1 MNNKQKVGIGVGIAI
16 AGFFIIAVAGYSTLR
31 QDSNL
36 SEEGV
41 RQEKHEFSNLSEE
54 ELQSISVQWDFEDV
68 LRNVEKYNGYVVHF
82 RGKII
87 TTDDIPDFKDRYAL
101 QVQIRC
107 KPWPDNVDCDNFIVD
122 YTGNRLLPD
131 DEVEVWGQVKGITE
145 MKMLVFGNEKLTPV
159 VTGLKVKCT
168 SC

>member
-1 MNNKQKVGIGVGIAI
+1 MNNKQKAGIGVGIVI
-16 AGFFIIAVAGYSTLR
+16 AGFSIILAIGFLTVQKEQR
-31 QDSNL
+31 
-36 SEEGV
+36 
-41 RQEKHEFSNLSEE
+41 EFSNLSEE
-54 ELQSISVQWDFEDV
+54 DLQSMAIDWDFEDI
-68 LRNVEKYNGYVVHF
+68 LRNIENYENKIIHF
-82 RGKII
+82 SGKII
-87 TTDDIPDFKDRYAL
+87 TTDDIRDFENRYAL

-107 KPWPDNVDCDNFIVD
+107 KPWPDNLDCENFIVD

-145 MKMLVFGNEKLTPV
+145 MKMLVFGNVKLTPV